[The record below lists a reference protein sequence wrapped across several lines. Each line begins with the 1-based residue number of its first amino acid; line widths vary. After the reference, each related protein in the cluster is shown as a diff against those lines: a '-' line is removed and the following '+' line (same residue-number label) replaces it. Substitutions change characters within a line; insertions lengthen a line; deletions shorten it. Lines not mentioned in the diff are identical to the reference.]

1 MSNNANRPAEGQ
13 GRETDDDNDDV
24 RIISWRRLPSGST
37 NQAAN
42 ARQDGEEDEVEF
54 LSSRAI
60 RPSPGPSSL
69 HTLSHSGRSR
79 AMAGGGCLCSSS
91 VEKKYLFTE
100 CSHVSKTSFSPRTNA
115 LLTVS

>member
-13 GRETDDDNDDV
+13 GREADDDNDDV
-24 RIISWRRLPSGST
+24 RIISWRRLPSSSA
-37 NQAAN
+37 NQAAD
-42 ARQDGEEDEVEF
+42 ARQTDKEDEVEF

-69 HTLSHSGRSR
+69 YTLSHSGMSR

-91 VEKKYLFTE
+91 VEKMYLFTE
-100 CSHVSKTSFSPRTNA
+100 CFHVSKTSFSPRTNA
-115 LLTVS
+115 MLTVG